1 MEHVEAKPC
10 RFPID
15 GVGVGAVSMVQAK
28 RGAFLS
34 APALLGPIVCV
45 HRRIYM
51 CSVP

>member
-15 GVGVGAVSMVQAK
+15 GVGVGVVSTVQAK